1 MGEQTEKS
9 PSDEGFTE
17 LEPTVNGSTD
27 EAEGTSCRTLDRDQH
42 ELLGQSL
49 GQSPGQ
55 GDHKNQT
62 RGKLD
67 DEEDE
72 GVAQNTSIEDGES
85 ILSSSEAE
93 KQGDLHNKPTNQMV
107 TETKDANCEGT
118 EKLLNG
124 VDDKITSAPVDQ
136 IRRQSLKQASEVDE
150 KSGPDR
156 PAEEDELSEEE
167 RQKKTYELEMKS
179 WLLKRMQAPI
189 EGTRFQ
195 TSMGLK

>member
-1 MGEQTEKS
+1 MSTVGEQTEKS

-27 EAEGTSCRTLDRDQH
+27 EAEGTSWRTLNRDQH
-42 ELLGQSL
+42 EFL

-62 RGKLD
+62 QGKLD

-85 ILSSSEAE
+85 MRSSLEAE

-107 TETKDANCEGT
+107 TETKDAKCEGT
-118 EKLLNG
+118 EMLLNG

-136 IRRQSLKQASEVDE
+136 SRRQSLKQASEVDE
-150 KSGPDR
+150 RSGPDR

-195 TSMGLK
+195 I

>member
-1 MGEQTEKS
+1 MSTVGEQTEKS

-27 EAEGTSCRTLDRDQH
+27 EAEGTSCRTLDRHKH
-42 ELLGQSL
+42 ELL

-62 RGKLD
+62 QGKLD

-85 ILSSSEAE
+85 IQSSSEAE

-150 KSGPDR
+150 TSGPDR